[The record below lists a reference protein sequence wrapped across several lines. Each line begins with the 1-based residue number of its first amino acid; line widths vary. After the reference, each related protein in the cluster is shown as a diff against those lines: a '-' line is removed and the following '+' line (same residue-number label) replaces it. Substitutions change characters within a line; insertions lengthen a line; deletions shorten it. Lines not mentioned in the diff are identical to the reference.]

1 MIKRIIKLISG
12 VTLSSF
18 AITCVLKSNLGA
30 FATTAANVTIGN
42 WLHISI
48 GTAGFLVELI
58 ILALVI
64 YLKEGLSITAIVNM
78 TYGSYMIDV
87 FNKILPTSPF
97 MVLGLLFIGFGW
109 ALSAQA
115 GLGDTNNNLL
125 MNGLLKKTGKSI
137 GMIRGI
143 QECSYM
149 IIGLLGSNQVTLFTV
164 ILSLFLGYLLQFEYK
179 LIKYDPTKIKHSY
192 LIKAKGKCRNEVTEL
207 AISKESKE

>member
-1 MIKRIIKLISG
+1 MIKRIMKMIIG

-30 FATTAANVTIGN
+30 FATTAANVAIGN

-97 MVLGLLFIGFGW
+97 MVLGLLLIGFGW

-192 LIKAKGKCRNEVTEL
+192 LIKAKGKSKVGDVNE
-207 AISKESKE
+207 AQI

>member
-1 MIKRIIKLISG
+1 MIKRILKLISG

-30 FATTAANVTIGN
+30 FATTAANVAIGN

-97 MVLGLLFIGFGW
+97 MVFGLLFIGFGW

-192 LIKAKGKCRNEVTEL
+192 LIKAKGKSKVGDVNE
-207 AISKESKE
+207 AQI

>member
-1 MIKRIIKLISG
+1 MIKRILKLISG

-30 FATTAANVTIGN
+30 FATTAANVAIGN

-97 MVLGLLFIGFGW
+97 MVFGLLFIGFGW

-149 IIGLLGSNQVTLFTV
+149 IIGLLGSNQVTLLTV

-192 LIKAKGKCRNEVTEL
+192 LIKVKGKSKVGDVNE
-207 AISKESKE
+207 AQI

>member
-1 MIKRIIKLISG
+1 MIKRIIKLIRG
-12 VTLSSF
+12 VTLSSL
-18 AITCVLKSNLGA
+18 AIPCVLKSNLGE
-30 FATTAANVTIGN
+30 FATTAANVAIGN

-64 YLKEGLSITAIVNM
+64 YLKEGLSITAIVNI
-78 TYGSYMIDV
+78 TYGSYMRDV
-87 FNKILPTSPF
+87 VNKILPTSPF
-97 MVLGLLFIGFGW
+97 MVLGLLLIGFGW

-149 IIGLLGSNQVTLFTV
+149 IIGLLGSNQVTLYTV
-164 ILSLFLGYLLQFEYK
+164 ILSLFIGYLLQFEYK

-192 LIKAKGKCRNEVTEL
+192 LIKAKGKSKVGDVNEAQV
-207 AISKESKE
+207 

>member
-1 MIKRIIKLISG
+1 M
-12 VTLSSF
+12 
-18 AITCVLKSNLGA
+18 
-30 FATTAANVTIGN
+30 
-42 WLHISI
+42 
-48 GTAGFLVELI
+48 
-58 ILALVI
+58 I

-192 LIKAKGKCRNEVTEL
+192 LIKAKGKSKVGDVNEAQV
-207 AISKESKE
+207 

>member
-1 MIKRIIKLISG
+1 MIKRILKLISG

-30 FATTAANVTIGN
+30 FATTAANVAIGN

-48 GTAGFLVELI
+48 GTAGFLVELV

-64 YLKEGLSITAIVNM
+64 YLKEGLSVTAIVNM
-78 TYGSYMIDV
+78 TYGSWMIDV
-87 FNKILPTSPF
+87 FNKILPSSPF
-97 MVLGLLFIGFGW
+97 MVLGLLLIGFGW

-192 LIKAKGKCRNEVTEL
+192 LIKAKSRGEVGDINE
-207 AISKESKE
+207 IQNKSSF

>member
-1 MIKRIIKLISG
+1 MIKRILKLISG
-12 VTLSSF
+12 VTLCSF

-30 FATTAANVTIGN
+30 FATTAANVAIGN

-48 GTAGFLVELI
+48 GTAGFLVELV

-64 YLKEGLSITAIVNM
+64 YLKEGLSVTAIVNM
-78 TYGSYMIDV
+78 TYGSWMIDV
-87 FNKILPTSPF
+87 FNKILPSSPF
-97 MVLGLLFIGFGW
+97 MVLGLLLIGFGW

-192 LIKAKGKCRNEVTEL
+192 LIKAKGKSKVGDVNE
-207 AISKESKE
+207 AQI

>member
-30 FATTAANVTIGN
+30 FATTAANVAIGN

-87 FNKILPTSPF
+87 FNKILPSSPF

-137 GMIRGI
+137 GVIRGI

-192 LIKAKGKCRNEVTEL
+192 LIKAKGKSKVGDVNEAQV
-207 AISKESKE
+207 